1 MGWYKVLGMDM
12 LIRFSTL
19 MRDLGV
25 AMLPDSFV
33 SEIAYNWPGAASSS
47 TLGSLYPSCAV
58 TDCHGAKVVGA
69 VVSAAT
75 AAGAPDGCG
84 SMSRG
89 EKCGNDGK
97 DILELAEDIDDAI
110 IWARIVLVLVT
121 SARTIL
127 MRQHIV
133 GQNHSHSW
141 LHAKP
146 QLSNELV
153 PDTPGRAWYA
163 MIDLPAM
170 RKSTLAQK
178 KPSGATKHNSF

>member
-1 MGWYKVLGMDM
+1 MALEFTPVHRLATTERGG
-12 LIRFSTL
+12 ITQ
-19 MRDLGV
+19 
-25 AMLPDSFV
+25 
-33 SEIAYNWPGAASSS
+33 WPGAASSS

-110 IWARIVLVLVT
+110 IWVCVVDKARIVLVLVT

-127 MRQHIV
+127 MRYLLDMT
-133 GQNHSHSW
+133 GQECEASK
-141 LHAKP
+141 LLFDKAP
-146 QLSNELV
+146 C
-153 PDTPGRAWYA
+153 
-163 MIDLPAM
+163 
-170 RKSTLAQK
+170 
-178 KPSGATKHNSF
+178 